1 VFVPRV
7 KRQKIIPFGTYIA
20 RRTTQKEEHIM
31 KLEKM
36 IEIVRI
42 KQEIREV
49 EEAYTSLLPKQIRS
63 SPDAIAFIQALIAE
77 EDREVFL
84 VLCLN
89 VKNEV
94 IAIHKSHVGSLNASI
109 VHPREVFKSAIL
121 NNAGSILVA
130 HNHPSGNCQYSPEDI
145 EVSKRLTEA
154 GKFIGIEVLDSIIV
168 SHSDGIS
175 LREKGLI

>member
-1 VFVPRV
+1 MTLN
-7 KRQKIIPFGTYIA
+7 KI
-20 RRTTQKEEHIM
+20 
-31 KLEKM
+31 

-63 SPDAIAFIQALIAE
+63 SQDAIAFIQALIAE

-109 VHPREVFKSAIL
+109 VHPREVMKSAIL

-145 EVSKRLTEA
+145 EVSKRLRDA
-154 GKFIGIEVLDSIIV
+154 GEIMGIEVLDSIIV

>member
-1 VFVPRV
+1 M
-7 KRQKIIPFGTYIA
+7 T
-20 RRTTQKEEHIM
+20 
-31 KLEKM
+31 LNKM

-63 SPDAIAFIQALIAE
+63 PKDAIEFIQAMIAE

-89 VKNEV
+89 VKNQI

-121 NNAGSILVA
+121 NNAGSIMVA

-145 EVSKRLTEA
+145 EVSERLKEA
-154 GKFIGIEVLDSIIV
+154 GDIMGIEVLDSIIV

-175 LREKGLI
+175 LREKELI

>member
-1 VFVPRV
+1 MTLNKV
-7 KRQKIIPFGTYIA
+7 
-20 RRTTQKEEHIM
+20 
-31 KLEKM
+31 

-49 EEAYTSLLPKQIRS
+49 EEAYTSLMPKQIRS
-63 SPDAIAFIQALIAE
+63 PKDAIEFIKAMIAE

-84 VLCLN
+84 VLCVN
-89 VKNEV
+89 VKNQV
-94 IAIHKSHVGSLNASI
+94 TAVHKSHVGSLNASI

-145 EVSKRLTEA
+145 EVSKRLMEA
-154 GKFIGIEVLDSIIV
+154 GEIMGIEVLDSIIV
-168 SHSDGIS
+168 SHEDGIS
-175 LREKGLI
+175 LKEKGVL